1 MNDETKANLLNP
13 DTWIRLLYMI
23 LFALLLVLARLVILA
38 IAVLQFIFVLVTA
51 KPNTSL
57 LELGQG
63 VSKWALQAF
72 LFLTYNSDEKPYPF
86 TDWPE
91 TQVIEP
97 QEPPRSREDV
107 QPVVPAANSSE
118 DVPSFIT
125 PSEGEKDTPEG
136 SPKA

>member
-51 KPNTSL
+51 KPNPSL

-63 VSKWALQAF
+63 VAKWALQAF

-91 TQVIEP
+91 TQVIVPPEP
-97 QEPPRSREDV
+97 VKGSEEVKPTASS
-107 QPVVPAANSSE
+107 SSE

-125 PSEGEKDTPEG
+125 PSAEGKDTPEG
-136 SPKA
+136 NPKA

>member
-38 IAVLQFIFVLVTA
+38 VAVLQFVFVLVTA

-97 QEPPRSREDV
+97 QEPMRSRDDV
-107 QPVVPAANSSE
+107 KPTTTAVSSSE

-125 PSEGEKDTPEG
+125 PSEKEKDIPDDN
-136 SPKA
+136 PKA